1 MEKKKK
7 KESVIL
13 SMRIKFIDNSFYDR
27 KILCRYLNEKKE
39 GNSVYYTVSKC
50 QTWQGIRFKKLLAQK
65 EKITASNSSD

>member
-7 KESVIL
+7 KSVIL

-39 GNSVYYTVSKC
+39 GNSVYYTVSNLA
-50 QTWQGIRFKKLLAQK
+50 GNSFFKKLLAQK

>member
-1 MEKKKK
+1 
-7 KESVIL
+7 
-13 SMRIKFIDNSFYDR
+13 MRIKFIDSINSFYDR